1 MRKHSPKEADVHPA
15 VIESTVLRIEGK
27 VVSVWKRLVVNIGYR
42 KGPHLRS
49 ILEASQLL
57 AFFSRCVKDRSLE
70 KICTSAHLSL
80 PA

>member
-42 KGPHLRS
+42 KVLKYS
-49 ILEASQLL
+49 IFLQRELV
-57 AFFSRCVKDRSLE
+57 FE
-70 KICTSAHLSL
+70 KMHKCMDIK
-80 PA
+80 